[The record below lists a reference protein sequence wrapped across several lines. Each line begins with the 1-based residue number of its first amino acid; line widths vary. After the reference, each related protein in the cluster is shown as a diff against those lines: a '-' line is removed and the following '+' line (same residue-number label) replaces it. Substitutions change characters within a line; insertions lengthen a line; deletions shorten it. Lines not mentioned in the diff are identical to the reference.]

1 MNDTL
6 VVIAW
11 GDSRNGDWDVYARN
25 YYITTG
31 SMSARGASYKVNGDA
46 TVRRQDYPSVS
57 MPCSSATA
65 TNNRYTVIAWEDSR
79 TFTTDANTE
88 IWCRQYDATGA
99 TYGFER
105 VVSQVRPAR
114 LPSVCKGRN
123 RFAFAVAWEDS
134 GIGGW
139 QVKLRYNDSRNIFDR
154 EKTANN
160 STEPPGKHGA
170 SACLGRSYAN
180 VAFLDSSRTK
190 CRGDILEQGYSLAY
204 GTTQDSLVPYYFN
217 FKMNQDDK
225 VRANGRTGW
234 YHYPDY
240 DNPLT
245 AWNENPRP
253 AAAADSVL
261 MPLDSTYVRAILSR
275 NITPGQY
282 YFRVKDTDTILAG
295 RTQGKGTIN
304 AAEYDVCLMD
314 LGYATTDLSAGSVSR
329 DQQDSL
335 VKFNND
341 GGALI
346 VSGNDFG
353 EMYDGTA
360 LFNLFGADYLGAGNT
375 SATGNIDSLGGM
387 SDAFSRGMAFH
398 YPYQQEEDNSVDL
411 IAPLSS
417 ACDTLFGG
425 DPAKWARCRGCYYTS
440 YYKGTKAVWHKNVYL
455 PFVMTALT
463 SDGQHPNTA
472 TELTRR
478 ILGFQGFNVE
488 PAPIHDLA
496 ADTTTSTAEGA
507 VTIRWKAVSD
517 DSLAERASR
526 YQLKISE
533 YNAALPE
540 AGKFTSEQQYVDSGI
555 TYYQAWTPAGV
566 GATETQ
572 TLALVPG
579 RSYIFAIK
587 AGDESSPTR
596 WSALGSEPMI
606 KSRGDTL
613 TPHTIAGIGAGY
625 GLISHFTASERIDVR
640 GGDTLNFTWDAAS
653 MWFGIGRVNWY
664 RSGDLFIYLDT
675 RTGGADSTIKWNGA
689 GDTAA
694 LFDSGKDFRPDFCFV
709 LDSTGTGKCKLMK
722 WSGSAWVDS
731 INPYTS
737 SYYHIDTVN
746 TDNYTEIR
754 VPFGYVKYTAGDP
767 FKFQVLCQNETSEH
781 TFNAFPVTNGIGKS
795 KALTRYGYYYRYDRL
810 GTGLSPRNAA
820 QPLAVGLAEFG
831 ASAGEGTVSLQW
843 TTSSEND
850 NYQWLIERSREPD
863 RDYVRIGTVPAQGG
877 PSGHSYR
884 YVDAAVQ
891 SGTYY
896 YLLGDQDLDGVVTWH
911 GPVSAMI
918 TTIPAAGLW
927 LGQCDPNPVRGPAVI
942 DYAVPR
948 AGHVTLRLYDI
959 CGREVRTVVDE
970 GQAAG
975 RHRAPW
981 NGDDARGRPLAAGV
995 YFYRLSHDGRQA
1007 TGKLVVVH

>member
-1 MNDTL
+1 AD
-6 VVIAW
+6 
-11 GDSRNGDWDVYARN
+11 
-25 YYITTG
+25 G
-31 SMSARGASYKVNGDA
+31 S
-46 TVRRQDYPSVS
+46 
-57 MPCSSATA
+57 
-65 TNNRYTVIAWEDSR
+65 
-79 TFTTDANTE
+79 
-88 IWCRQYDATGA
+88 

-105 VVSQVRPAR
+105 MVSQTRPAR
-114 LPSVCKGRN
+114 LPSVAKGRN

-134 GIGGW
+134 GVGGW
-139 QVKLRYNDSRNIFDR
+139 QVKFRYNDSRNIFDR
-154 EKTANN
+154 EKTANT
-160 STEPPGKHGA
+160 STELPGKHGA
-170 SACLGRSYAN
+170 SACLYRNYAN
-180 VAFLDSSRTK
+180 AAFLDSSRAK
-190 CRGDILEQGYSLAY
+190 CRGDIFEQGFALLY
-204 GTTQDSLVPYYFN
+204 GATQDSMRNYYFN
-217 FKMNQDDK
+217 FEMNRGDQ
-225 VRANGRTGW
+225 VRSNGRTGW

-253 AAAADSVL
+253 AAAPDSVQL
-261 MPLDSTYVRAILSR
+261 PLDSTYVRAVLSR

-282 YFRVKDTDTILAG
+282 YFRVTDTDTFRAG
-295 RTQGKGTIN
+295 RDQYKGTVN
-304 AAEYDVCLMD
+304 GGTYDVVLMD
-314 LGYATTDLSAGSVSR
+314 LGYATTDLSAGSITT

-360 LFNLFGADYLGAGNT
+360 LYNLFGADYLGAGNS

-387 SDAFSRGMAFH
+387 DDAFSRGMAFH
-398 YPYQQEEDNSVDL
+398 YPYQQEEDNSIDL

-417 ACDTLFGG
+417 SCDTLFGG
-425 DPAKWARCRGCYYTS
+425 DPAKWMRCRATFYTS
-440 YYKGTKAVWHKNVYL
+440 YFKNGAKAVWHKNVYL

-488 PAPIHDLA
+488 PAPICDLA
-496 ADTTTSTAEGA
+496 LDTTTSTAEGA
-507 VTIRWKAVSD
+507 VTLRWTAVSD
-517 DSLAERASR
+517 DSLAERASS

-555 TYYQAWTPAGV
+555 TYYQAWGPAGV
-566 GATETQ
+566 GATESR
-572 TLALVPG
+572 TLTLVPG
-579 RSYIFAIK
+579 KSYIFALK
-587 AGDESSPTR
+587 AGDESSPVR

-606 KSRGDTL
+606 TSRGDTL
-613 TPHTIAGIGAGY
+613 TPHTIAGLGAGY
-625 GLISHFTASERIDVR
+625 GLINHFTASERIDVR

-664 RSGDLFIYLDT
+664 RSGDLFIYMDT

-689 GDTAA
+689 GDSAA
-694 LFDSGKDFRPDFCFV
+694 LFDSGKDFKPDFCFV

-737 SYYHIDTVN
+737 TYYYIDTIN

-754 VPFGYVKYTAGDP
+754 VPFSYVRYAAGDP
-767 FKFQVLCQNETSEH
+767 FKFLVLCQNETSEH
-781 TFNAFPVTNGIGKS
+781 TFNAFPVTNGIGKA

-820 QPLAVGLAEFG
+820 QPLSVELSEFS
-831 ASAGEGTVSLQW
+831 ASAGDGSVSLRW
-843 TTSSEND
+843 STESENG
-850 NYQWLIERSREPD
+850 NYQWLIERSLQPD
-863 RDYVRIGTVPAQGG
+863 REFVRIGTVPAQGG
-877 PSGHSYR
+877 ASGHDYR
-884 YVDAAVQ
+884 YTDATVAPG
-891 SGTYY
+891 STYY
-896 YLLGDQDLDGVVTWH
+896 YLLGDLDLAGDTTWH
-911 GPVSAMI
+911 GPLSIAV
-918 TTIPAAGLW
+918 PARAVAGLW
-927 LGQCDPNPVRGPAVI
+927 LGTCDPNPLRGQAGI
-942 DYAVPR
+942 AYAIPR
-948 AGHVTLRLYDI
+948 TGRVVLKVYDI
-959 CGREVRTVVDE
+959 CGREVRTVVD
-970 GQAAG
+970 QDQSAG
-975 RHRAPW
+975 RYRAPW
-981 NGDDARGRPLAAGV
+981 GGDDARGRPLAAGV

-1007 TGKLVVVH
+1007 TGKLVVVR